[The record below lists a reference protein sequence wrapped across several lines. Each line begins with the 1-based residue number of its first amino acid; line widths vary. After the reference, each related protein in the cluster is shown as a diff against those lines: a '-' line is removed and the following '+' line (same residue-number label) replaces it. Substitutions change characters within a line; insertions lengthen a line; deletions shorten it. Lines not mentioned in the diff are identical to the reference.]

1 MSKVGKRARGRQRLT
16 YMDGITSVFVGN
28 LRADDLLHAAQDR
41 KRFQNMVANV
51 RV

>member
-16 YMDGITSVFVGN
+16 YMDGITSVVVGN